1 MKTIIPKII
10 PAPKLNFWILLLLT
24 ALNSDSLFGQKVKY
38 AELTYLSVDTTF
50 MPYSSFDTVFLNN
63 EIFTLPRDT
72 MLAHISMDSL
82 TYIVS
87 PEHIISHRASVSEPN
102 VHPVLKFETWRFFDF
117 ENDLSYNFQ
126 INKKREIKVKGSW
139 ELYQSW
145 SGQDFSYPDITY
157 VNDSDSFLGYSIK
170 ESYYKGI
177 INVRA
182 VMVKGKFT
190 PDILFK
196 LCVAPPHHQ
205 KTFYCPLDL
214 HIEYLL
220 DVHSIKHIQLLKVEE
235 LSKKEFKNRA
245 HKYLGAEYRQVF
257 RK

>member
-1 MKTIIPKII
+1 MTSITRKLLT
-10 PAPKLNFWILLLLT
+10 APKLNFWILLLLT

-50 MPYSSFDTVFLNN
+50 IPYSSFDTILLNN
-63 EIFTLPRDT
+63 EIFVHPRDT
-72 MLAHISMDSL
+72 MLAHIGMDSL

-87 PEHIISHRASVSEPN
+87 PDHIISHHFEVGMDSL
-102 VHPVLKFETWRFFDF
+102 HPSLKFEIWRLFDF
-117 ENDLSYNFQ
+117 KNERSYNFQ
-126 INKKREIKVKGSW
+126 INKKEEIEVKGSW
-139 ELYQSW
+139 ELYQNW
-145 SGQDFSYPDITY
+145 LGQDFNYPDITY
-157 VNDSDSFLGYSIK
+157 VDHNDSFLGYPFK
-170 ESYYKGI
+170 KTYYIGTKNELR
-177 INVRA
+177 IN
-182 VMVKGKFT
+182 VKGKFT

-235 LSKKEFKNRA
+235 FSKKEFKRMV
-245 HKYLGAEYRQVF
+245 HKYIGVISY
-257 RK
+257 